1 MKKILLS
8 LNVILWLAPFIAYA
22 RESAP
27 PLMDRADSLSAFQS
41 YAEVTP
47 SVTIPTVVEVPVS
60 DPVFRRGG
68 FVVYESTTKQ
78 FQPSLYH
85 EKFVAEPVAVSYS
98 ADVVPDMGYVAAL
111 SDESSLVSVE
121 FPVSAD
127 TTTERTVHLSAQI
140 NREIMATG
148 FVLHLDPFVALPRTV
163 EVSAVN
169 ADGSSRIVLSKTAV
183 TSEVIRFPKTASS
196 RFVIA
201 LSYIQPLRINEI
213 SFFDDAALRSDGRSV
228 RFLARPGEAYALY
241 FQADRPFT
249 GVVGESPNLSDD
261 RDVKILP
268 MPTIRVN
275 PLFRPADTDGDGVRD
290 TMDDCVTIANPD
302 QADENRNGLGDVC
315 DDYDRDGVMNP
326 KDNCPSHPNRN
337 QSDTDH
343 DGKGDVCDGEESR
356 LTESRPWI
364 PWVAMGFGVLV
375 VASLFILTIRGTK
388 NNQ

>member
-1 MKKILLS
+1 MNKKIYFLAFITLLFLGVS
-8 LNVILWLAPFIAYA
+8 SAYG
-22 RESAP
+22 SVSN
-27 PLMDRADSLSAFQS
+27 DDILSAFELAADVS
-41 YAEVTP
+41 P
-47 SVTIPTVVEVPVS
+47 NITIPTVVEVPVS

-68 FVVYESTTKQ
+68 FVVYESTTKK

-85 EKFVAEPVAVSYS
+85 EKFVADPVATSYS

-111 SDESSLVSVE
+111 SDESSAVSVE
-121 FPVSAD
+121 FPVGAD
-127 TTTERTVHLSAQI
+127 TTMERTVHLSAQI

-148 FVLHLDPFVALPRTV
+148 FVLHLDPFVALPRSI

-169 ADGSSRIVLSKTAV
+169 ADGSSRIVLSQTAV

-228 RFLARPGEAYALY
+228 RFLARPGEAYTLY
-241 FQADRPFT
+241 FQADRPFA
-249 GVVGESPNLSDD
+249 GVVGESANFSDD
-261 RDVKILP
+261 RDVKRLS

-290 TMDDCVTIANPD
+290 ALDNCVMVANPD
-302 QADENRNGLGDVC
+302 QADASRNGLGDVC
-315 DDYDRDGVMNP
+315 DDYDKDGIMNE

-337 QSDTDH
+337 QIDTDH
-343 DGKGDVCDGEESR
+343 DGKGDACDGEESR
-356 LTESRPWI
+356 LTESRPWL
-364 PWVAMGFGVLV
+364 PWVAMGFGVIV
-375 VASLFILTIRGTK
+375 VASLFALTIWSGR

>member
-8 LNVILWLAPFIAYA
+8 LNVIFVFASFTAYA

-27 PLMDRADSLSAFQS
+27 PLIDAADSLSTFQS

-60 DPVFRRGG
+60 DPSFRRGG
-68 FVVYESTTKQ
+68 FVVYESTTKS

-85 EKFVAEPVAVSYS
+85 EKFVAEPVATSYS
-98 ADVVPDMGYVAAL
+98 ADVVPDMGYLAAL
-111 SDESSLVSVE
+111 SDESSAVSVE

-127 TTTERTVHLSAQI
+127 TTMERTVRLSAQV

-148 FVLHLDPFVALPRTV
+148 FVLHLDPFVALPRSV
-163 EVSAVN
+163 EVSVVN

-196 RFVIA
+196 HFVIA
-201 LSYIQPLRINEI
+201 LSYIQPIRINEI
-213 SFFDDAALRSDGRSV
+213 SFFDDAALRSDGRSI
-228 RFLARPGEAYALY
+228 RFLARPGEVYAVY
-241 FQADRPFT
+241 FQADRPFANT
-249 GVVGESPNLSDD
+249 AGEAANFSDD
-261 RDVKILP
+261 RDVKKLSP
-268 MPTIRVN
+268 PVIRMN

-290 TMDDCVTIANPD
+290 TLDNCVTVANPD

-315 DDYDRDGVMNP
+315 DDYDKDGIINS

-337 QSDTDH
+337 QLDTDH

-356 LTESRPWI
+356 LTESRPWL
-364 PWVAMGFGVLV
+364 PWVAMGFGGIV
-375 VASLFILTIRGTK
+375 VISLFVLTIRSAK
-388 NNQ
+388 NNS